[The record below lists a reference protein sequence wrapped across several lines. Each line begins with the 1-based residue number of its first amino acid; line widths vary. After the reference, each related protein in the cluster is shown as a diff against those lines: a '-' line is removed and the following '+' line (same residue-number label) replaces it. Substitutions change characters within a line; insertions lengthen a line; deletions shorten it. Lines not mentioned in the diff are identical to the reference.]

1 MTIFIR
7 EKTKE
12 RETHDLYLLGKKQNI
27 KQNWTYQQISLS
39 AVTLQRLQQTRSIR
53 KTRGLIDL

>member
-12 RETHDLYLLGKKQNI
+12 RETKHRAELDLSTDFSVGCYLAEITINKKHKKN
-27 KQNWTYQQISLS
+27 KRFN
-39 AVTLQRLQQTRSIR
+39 
-53 KTRGLIDL
+53 

>member
-12 RETHDLYLLGKKQNI
+12 RETHDLYLLSKKQNI

-39 AVTLQRLQQTRSIR
+39 AVTLQRLQKTRNIR